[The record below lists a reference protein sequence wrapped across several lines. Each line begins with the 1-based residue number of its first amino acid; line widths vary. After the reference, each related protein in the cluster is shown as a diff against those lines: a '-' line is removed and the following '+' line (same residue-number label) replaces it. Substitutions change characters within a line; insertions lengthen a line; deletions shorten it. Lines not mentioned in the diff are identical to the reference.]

1 MLIVGELINTSR
13 KSIKAAVDAEDAAY
27 IQQIARGQMEAGAD
41 YVDINCGTKV
51 YNEPETMQWL
61 VETVQ
66 AAVSVPLCIDTP
78 NPKAMEL
85 GLSLVQNGQP
95 MINSITA
102 EKERF
107 QTILPLVLKHKA
119 KVVALCM
126 DDSGMPETA
135 NDRKGIVRR
144 LVADLTKSGVPE
156 DDIYLDPLVKPVS
169 TSDGAGLE
177 VLETIAFIRAEFP
190 GVQYHL
196 RLEQHLLRPPQPA
209 GAQQAVHGSDHDCRH
224 GCLYP
229 GSSGQNHHGVCPCLP
244 GFVGQGPVLRAVPGC
259 LPPGVVCV
267 NLRQ

>member
-13 KSIKAAVDAEDAAY
+13 KSIKAAVDVEDAAY

-66 AAVSVPLCIDTP
+66 AAVSAPLCIDTP
-78 NPKAMEL
+78 NPRAMEV
-85 GLSLVQNGQP
+85 GLALAQNGQP

-144 LVADLTKSGVPE
+144 LVADLTANGVPE

-169 TSDGAGLE
+169 TGDGAGLE
-177 VLETIAFIRAEFP
+177 VLETISFIRDEFP
-190 GVQYHL
+190 GVHTICGLSNISFGLPNRQAL
-196 RLEQHLLRPPQPA
+196 NRLFMVQTMTVGMDAYILDPL
-209 GAQQAVHGSDHDCRH
+209 DKTIM
-224 GCLYP
+224 
-229 GSSGQNHHGVCPCLP
+229 
-244 GFVGQGPVLRAVPGC
+244 GFVYASRALLGKDPFCVQYLAAYRQGLYA
-259 LPPGVVCV
+259 
-267 NLRQ
+267 

>member
-13 KSIKAAVDAEDAAY
+13 KLVKAAVDAEDAAY
-27 IQQIARGQMEAGAD
+27 IQQIARGQVEAGAD

-66 AAVSVPLCIDTP
+66 AVVSAPLCIDTP
-78 NPKAMEL
+78 NPRAMEV
-85 GLSLVQNGQP
+85 GLSLAQNGQP

-144 LVADLTKSGVPE
+144 LVADLTANGIPE

-177 VLETIAFIRAEFP
+177 VLETVSFIRDEFP
-190 GVQYHL
+190 EVHTICGLSNISFGLPNRQVLNRLFMVQTMT
-196 RLEQHLLRPPQPA
+196 A
-209 GAQQAVHGSDHDCRH
+209 GMDAYILDPLD
-224 GCLYP
+224 
-229 GSSGQNHHGVCPCLP
+229 QNNHGVCLCLP
-244 GFVGQGPVLRAVPGC
+244 GFAGQGPVLREVPGRS
-259 LPPGVVCV
+259 P
-267 NLRQ
+267 

>member
-13 KSIKAAVDAEDAAY
+13 QLVKAAVEAQDAAY
-27 IQQIARGQMEAGAD
+27 VQKIARDQVDAGAH

-66 AAVSVPLCIDTP
+66 AVVSAPLCIDTP
-78 NPKAMEL
+78 NPKAMEV
-85 GLSLVQNGQP
+85 GLALVKNGQP

-107 QTILPLVLKHKA
+107 QMILPMVLKHKA

-144 LVADLTKSGVPE
+144 LVCELTTANGVPE

-177 VLETIAFIRAEFP
+177 VLETVSFVRDEFP
-190 GVQYHL
+190 GVHTICGLSNISFGLPNRQVL
-196 RLEQHLLRPPQPA
+196 NRLFMVQTMTVGMDAYILDPL
-209 GAQQAVHGSDHDCRH
+209 DKTIM
-224 GCLYP
+224 
-229 GSSGQNHHGVCPCLP
+229 
-244 GFVGQGPVLRAVPGC
+244 GFVYASQALLGKDPFCGQYLVAHRKGLYE
-259 LPPGVVCV
+259 
-267 NLRQ
+267 

>member
-13 KSIKAAVDAEDAAY
+13 KLIKEAVDAEDAAY
-27 IQQIARGQMEAGAD
+27 IQQIARGQVEAGAD

-66 AAVSVPLCIDTP
+66 AVVSAPLCIDTP
-78 NPKAMEL
+78 NPRAMEF
-85 GLSLVQNGQP
+85 GLSLAQNGQP

-144 LVADLTKSGVPE
+144 LVADLTANGIPE

-177 VLETIAFIRAEFP
+177 VLETVSFIRDEFP
-190 GVQYHL
+190 EVHTICGLSNISFGLPNRQVLNRLFMVQTMT
-196 RLEQHLLRPPQPA
+196 A
-209 GAQQAVHGSDHDCRH
+209 GMDAYILDPLDKTIM
-224 GCLYP
+224 
-229 GSSGQNHHGVCPCLP
+229 
-244 GFVGQGPVLRAVPGC
+244 GFVYASQALLGKDPFCGQYLAAHRKGLYA
-259 LPPGVVCV
+259 
-267 NLRQ
+267 

>member
-13 KSIKAAVDAEDAAY
+13 KSIKTAVDAEDAAY

-66 AAVSVPLCIDTP
+66 AAVSAPLCIDTP
-78 NPKAMEL
+78 NPRAMEVGL
-85 GLSLVQNGQP
+85 GLAQNGQP

-126 DDSGMPETA
+126 DDSGMPGTA
-135 NDRKGIVRR
+135 NDRKDIVRR
-144 LVADLTKSGVPE
+144 LVADLTANGVPE

-169 TSDGAGLE
+169 TGDGAGLD
-177 VLETIAFIRAEFP
+177 VLETISFIRDEFP
-190 GVQYHL
+190 GVHTIWGLSNISFGLPKRQVL
-196 RLEQHLLRPPQPA
+196 NRLFMVQTMTVGMDAYILDPL
-209 GAQQAVHGSDHDCRH
+209 DKIMM
-224 GCLYP
+224 
-229 GSSGQNHHGVCPCLP
+229 
-244 GFVGQGPVLRAVPGC
+244 GFVYASQALLGKDPFCGRYLAAYRQGLYA
-259 LPPGVVCV
+259 
-267 NLRQ
+267 